1 MDEIMKE
8 KRCSRC
14 KKMKSLDQFHKNVT
28 GRYGVN
34 AICKAC
40 KQKEW
45 RKYNESRESK
55 SLKPSDDFKG
65 LVQERPMVQPGRDCA
80 LCENRLECHRR
91 VVAGLWLLCEIPDL
105 ADIFRAADRS
115 LRAERTQLADFAGG
129 GGEVRSG

>member
-1 MDEIMKE
+1 MKE

-14 KKMKSLDQFHKNVT
+14 KKMKPVDQFHKNST

-34 AICKAC
+34 AICKDC

-45 RKYNESRESK
+45 RKYNESRVSK

-65 LVQERPMVQPGRDCA
+65 LMAESPVVQPERKCA

-91 VVAGLWLLCEIPDL
+91 VMAGLWVLCEIPDQ
-105 ADIFRAADRS
+105 ADIYRAADLE
-115 LRAERTQLADFAGG
+115 LRAERTQLEEIAGG
-129 GGEVRSG
+129 GGEVRSGW